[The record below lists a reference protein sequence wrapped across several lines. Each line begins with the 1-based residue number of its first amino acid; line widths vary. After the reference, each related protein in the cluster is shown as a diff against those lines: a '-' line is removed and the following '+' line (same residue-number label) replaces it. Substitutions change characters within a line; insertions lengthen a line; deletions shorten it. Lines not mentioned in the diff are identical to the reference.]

1 MDATTQG
8 ATTPVLTTPV
18 ATKAI
23 SGISAVM
30 LGVRDVSAA
39 LVFYRDALG
48 LTVIM
53 QESAL
58 ALLQSGTVMLGLS
71 TGHLRLAPHIAGATE
86 VVFRVE
92 NVRAAQRDLT
102 AKGVSFLGEPRQ
114 ITAMDWASH
123 FRDVDGHLLSIFGP
137 EGAA

>member
-1 MDATTQG
+1 
-8 ATTPVLTTPV
+8 
-18 ATKAI
+18 
-23 SGISAVM
+23 
-30 LGVRDVSAA
+30 
-39 LVFYRDALG
+39 LG